1 MGVFILLFSSPSL
14 PPLPTPAFSSQPSSA
29 PHLLPLSVIH
39 LQVLEVVRNNYDT
52 LTLKLQDGLDY
63 FEKYSERPK
72 ESGFFAQLVS
82 CMHVVG
88 WAGSRVGDGVGW
100 AG

>member
-1 MGVFILLFSSPSL
+1 MRAATAYTLGVFMLLFSSPSL
-14 PPLPTPAFSSQPSSA
+14 PPLPHTLP
-29 PHLLPLSVIH
+29 LLPTL

-82 CMHVVG
+82 CMPIVG
-88 WAGSRVGDGVGW
+88 WAG
-100 AG
+100 